1 MKNFVKILTVILSG
15 MLVFSLF
22 GCKPESEDTPD
33 PDRYQIDLIR
43 PSCPNTIRADCMTAL
58 RLVRNSIIKKKT

>member
-1 MKNFVKILTVILSG
+1 MKKLVKILTVILSG

-33 PDRYQIDLIR
+33 PNPI
-43 PSCPNTIRADCMTAL
+43 PN
-58 RLVRNSIIKKKT
+58 